1 MSLKEFTILNEDEMT
16 KEIVYHCTKCGKPIR
31 RSMGS
36 TVKLAQSYA
45 GSNRCKTCDNY
56 DKNAHVRRKEH

>member
-1 MSLKEFTILNEDEMT
+1 MT

-45 GSNRCKTCDNY
+45 GSNRCKKCDNY